1 MKLLLAIIG
10 AFALSLGLQ
19 GRSSAEPDLL
29 ARMAQVNPEL
39 HSYTATLHA
48 HVVLTTFPFL
58 ATDLTGTFYHK
69 DPDLYKLEITDGLPG
84 IASQFSKLYPRIEP
98 ASQWRRIFVVT
109 IVSDDSRHTIF
120 RLVPRKRGNVD
131 HIDAV
136 VDDRTA
142 TVTSMRWNYEN
153 GGWATMADSYAT
165 IGGNLVVTSQ
175 TGHVEEPAYKG
186 NITSTLDNYV
196 FNPNLSDAIFQG

>member
-1 MKLLLAIIG
+1 MKPLLAIIG
-10 AFALSLGLQ
+10 TLALCLGLQ
-19 GRSSAEPDLL
+19 GRGSAAPGLL

-69 DPDLYKLEITDGLPG
+69 DPDLYKLEITSGLPG
-84 IASQFSKLYPRIEP
+84 IASQFSKLYPHIEP
-98 ASQWRRIFVVT
+98 ASQWKRVFAVT
-109 IVSDDSRHTIF
+109 IVSDDGRHTIF

-136 VDDRTA
+136 VDDRSA
-142 TVTSMRWNYEN
+142 TVASMRWNYVN
-153 GGWATMADSYAT
+153 GGWATMNDTYAT
-165 IGGNLVVTSQ
+165 IDGNLVVTSQ

-196 FNPNLSDAIFQG
+196 FNPSLSDAIFQG

>member
-1 MKLLLAIIG
+1 MKPLLAIIG
-10 AFALSLGLQ
+10 AFALCLGLQ
-19 GRSSAEPDLL
+19 GRSSAAPDLL

-84 IASQFSKLYPRIEP
+84 IASQFSKLYPHIEP

-136 VDDRTA
+136 VNDRTA
-142 TVTSMRWNYEN
+142 TVTSMRWNYDN
-153 GGWATMADSYAT
+153 GGWATMNDSYAT

>member
-1 MKLLLAIIG
+1 MKPLLAIIG
-10 AFALSLGLQ
+10 AFALCLGLQ
-19 GRSSAEPDLL
+19 GRSSATPDLL
-29 ARMAQVNPEL
+29 ARMAQVNPDL

-58 ATDLTGTFYHK
+58 ATDLTGKFYHK

-84 IASQFSKLYPRIEP
+84 IASQFSKLYPHIEP

-153 GGWATMADSYAT
+153 GGWATMNDSYAT

-175 TGHVEEPAYKG
+175 TGHVEEAAYKG

>member
-1 MKLLLAIIG
+1 MKPLLAVIG
-10 AFALSLGLQ
+10 AFALCLSLQ
-19 GRSSAEPDLL
+19 GRSPAAPDLL

-69 DPDLYKLEITDGLPG
+69 DPDLYKLEITNGLPG
-84 IASQFSKLYPRIEP
+84 IAAQFSKLYPHIEP
-98 ASQWRRIFVVT
+98 ASQWRRVFFVT

-142 TVTSMRWNYEN
+142 TVTSMRWNYDN
-153 GGWATMADSYAT
+153 GGWATMNDSYAT
-165 IGGNLVVTSQ
+165 IDGNLVVTSQ

>member
-1 MKLLLAIIG
+1 MKPLLAIIG
-10 AFALSLGLQ
+10 AFALCLGLQ
-19 GRSSAEPDLL
+19 GRSSAAPDLL
-29 ARMAQVNPEL
+29 ARMAQINPEL

-48 HVVLTTFPFL
+48 HVVLTTFPFV

-69 DPDLYKLEITDGLPG
+69 DPDLYKLEITGGLPG
-84 IASQFSKLYPRIEP
+84 IAAQFSKLYPHIEP

-109 IVSDDSRHTIF
+109 LVSDDSGHTTF

-131 HIDAV
+131 HIDAL

-142 TVTSMRWNYEN
+142 TVTSMRWNYDN
-153 GGWATMADSYAT
+153 GGWATMNDTYSS

-175 TGHVEEPAYKG
+175 TGQVDEPAYKG